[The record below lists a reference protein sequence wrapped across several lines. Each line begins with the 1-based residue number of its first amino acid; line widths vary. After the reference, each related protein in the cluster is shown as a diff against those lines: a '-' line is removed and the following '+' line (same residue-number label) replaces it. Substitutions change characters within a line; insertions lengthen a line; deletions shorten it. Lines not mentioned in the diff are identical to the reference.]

1 MKALKIITAVF
12 SMIKGGISLVEKLM
26 TGSARRKERERKA
39 KRRKIFWTLFL
50 GAVGVTLA
58 VLFFP
63 YKLVVKR
70 NGDFEIRT
78 LLVRLYRKTADY
90 NIPEGGNDGFEIASA
105 DEHTAKAKKA

>member
-39 KRRKIFWTLFL
+39 KRRKIFWTVFL

-78 LLVRLYRKTADY
+78 LLLRVYRRSEDY
-90 NIPEGGNDGFEIASA
+90 DIPEGGSDSFDIEAAPEDVDAIEA
-105 DEHTAKAKKA
+105 

>member
-1 MKALKIITAVF
+1 M
-12 SMIKGGISLVEKLM
+12 
-26 TGSARRKERERKA
+26 
-39 KRRKIFWTLFL
+39 
-50 GAVGVTLA
+50 TLA

>member
-1 MKALKIITAVF
+1 MHVLKIITAVF
-12 SMIKGGISLVEKLM
+12 AMLKGGISLIEKL
-26 TGSARRKERERKA
+26 TAGSARRREREQKA
-39 KRRKIFWTLFL
+39 KRRKIFWAVFL

-78 LLVRLYRKTADY
+78 LLIRLYRKTADY
-90 NIPEGGNDGFEIASA
+90 NIPKGGNEGFEIASA
-105 DEHTAKAKKA
+105 EEHKAQAKA